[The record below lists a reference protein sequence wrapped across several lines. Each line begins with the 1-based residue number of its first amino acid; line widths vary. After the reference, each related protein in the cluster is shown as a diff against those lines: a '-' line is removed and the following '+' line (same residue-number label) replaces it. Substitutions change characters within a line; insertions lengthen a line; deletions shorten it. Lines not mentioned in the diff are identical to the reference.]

1 MELKE
6 IKDQLLKSE
15 KKLEELWRSLWH
27 RFDKTKSKGT
37 RRENKRNRFL
47 EW

>member
-15 KKLEELWRSLWH
+15 EKLEELWRSLWH
-27 RFDKTKSKGT
+27 WYIKTKSKWT
-37 RRENKRNRFL
+37 RRENQGTRFL